1 MNSTFGA
8 KGTARRLAFLAAML
22 GLLSTGMSANAAP
35 PQDPPRARAA
45 GSRLGTHGLDLTD
58 DRPKPTETSSAADL
72 VDEPIADV
80 LVEGNK
86 TIPTLAITHYIRS
99 QRGRRVSP
107 QQIKEDTAA
116 LLNTNW
122 FFRVSTTFRATE
134 EGPVLVFQ
142 VVEKPILRSV
152 EFIGNKKIKSD
163 VLTGI
168 TGLRPNHGYDVAAN
182 KEAAVRIRQ
191 HYREKGYYF
200 AEVKLA
206 KGDHPDDRDVVFE
219 IDEGKKV
226 RVQRIRFDGN
236 DFVSGP
242 VLKTKLATKTAML
255 WILGGSYD
263 PETIHNDADAL
274 TRYYHA
280 LGFFDAHVEP
290 IEEFSPDKSDVFVTF
305 RVNEG
310 QRFKVRSINVVGNEV
325 IKTEDLLKEPEL
337 GEGEYFNERFLRKDV
352 EAMREQYDNLGRL
365 FAEVEPVPRFL
376 EEPGWVDLEY
386 HINEDR
392 PYRIGAINVH
402 IQGDHPHSKEEVV
415 RNQVN
420 PFLKPGDLAQMENI
434 QKAKVRV
441 SGSVYWDRAV
451 PPQFDVRP
459 VDGRDYL
466 PPTLVARGQN
476 NIDAVFGTQTQVSP
490 RFGRSAP
497 PGSGATRGPAAPG
510 RVRIDE
516 LEPGPDPF
524 SGASNYNIDPDTVFR
539 GQEPDEFV
547 LRGQSID
554 RNGLPA
560 PYDPLQTAPND
571 GDPFGNAL
579 RNPATPGF
587 VDVNIDVTEARTG
600 RLMFGVGVNSNA
612 GLVGSIVLQED
623 NFNILRPPMSWSD
636 IMNGHAFR
644 GAGQSFRLE
653 LVPGTQVSRYMVSW
667 QDPYFMNTDF
677 SLGLSGFYYNRYYD
691 DWTETREGGR
701 ISIGRLL
708 SRYWSAGVAVR
719 LESVDMGSFPAAAP
733 QILKS
738 AAGRSFLSTV
748 QGTLTYDTRDSAFLP
763 TQGHFLEA
771 AYEQGFGEYTYP
783 RVELTGSQ
791 FFTVWQRPDGFGKH
805 ILQFRGQA
813 GWSGDETPIFERFFA
828 GGYSSF
834 RGFAFRGVS
843 PRENGIGI
851 GGQFMLLGTA
861 EYMIPITA
869 DDNIRAVVFSDFGS
883 VEEDVTL
890 DDFRVTAG
898 FGFRLAIPAMG
909 PAPIALDFGFPILSE
924 AFDDERIF
932 SFYVGFTR

>member
-1 MNSTFGA
+1 VLRAS
-8 KGTARRLAFLAAML
+8 RLRGGRWLLVFAVGIVL
-22 GLLSTGMSANAAP
+22 GDGGRDHRAHAAP
-35 PQDPPRARAA
+35 PLEPPRASAA
-45 GSRLGTHGLDLTD
+45 GSRAGTQGLDLTN
-58 DRPKPTETSSAADL
+58 DRPTPGETSNAADL

-80 LVEGNK
+80 IVEGNK

-107 QQIKEDTAA
+107 QQIREDTAA
-116 LLNTNW
+116 LLGTNW
-122 FFRVSTTFRATE
+122 FFRVSTMFRATD

-142 VVEKPILRSV
+142 VAEKPILRSV
-152 EFIGNKKIKSD
+152 EFLGNKKIKSD

-182 KEAAVRIRQ
+182 KEAAVRIREY
-191 HYREKGYYF
+191 YREKGYYF
-200 AEVKLA
+200 AEVTLA

-219 IDEGKKV
+219 ISEGKKV

-242 VLKTKLATKTAML
+242 VLKTKLATKTAIL
-255 WILGGSYD
+255 WLLGGSYD

-280 LGFFDAHVEP
+280 LGFFDAQVDAV
-290 IEEFSPDKSDVFVTF
+290 EEFSRDRSDVHVTF

-310 QRFKVRSINVVGNEV
+310 QRFKVRSINVVGND
-325 IKTEDLLKEPEL
+325 IIRTEDLLKEPEL

-402 IQGDHPHSKEEVV
+402 IQGDHPHSKEELV

-420 PFLKPGDLAQMENI
+420 PFLKPGSLAKMSDI
-434 QKAKVRV
+434 QAARVRV
-441 SGSVYWDRAV
+441 AGSVYWDRAV
-451 PPQFDVRP
+451 PPQFDVKP
-459 VDGRDYL
+459 VEGRNYL
-466 PPTLVARGQN
+466 PPVLVSRGQDN
-476 NIDAVFGTQTQVSP
+476 SAIGFQPYG
-490 RFGRSAP
+490 AP
-497 PGSGATRGPAAPG
+497 PVGSGRLPRSRAVRAQEQPG
-510 RVRIDE
+510 RARIE
-516 LEPGPDPF
+516 SLEPWLESEAEGTT
-524 SGASNYNIDPDTVFR
+524 YNIDPDAVFR
-539 GQEPDEFV
+539 GQEPDEFEF
-547 LRGQSID
+547 RGQSID
-554 RNGLPA
+554 RGGLAA

-579 RNPATPGF
+579 RNPSTPGF

-636 IMNGHAFR
+636 IVNGHAFR

-667 QDPYFMNTDF
+667 QNPYFLNTDF
-677 SLGLSGFYYNRYYD
+677 NLGLSGFYYNRYYD

-708 SRYWSAGVAVR
+708 NRYWSAGVAVR
-719 LESVDMGSFPAAAP
+719 LESVDMGSFPAGSP
-733 QILKS
+733 PILTS
-738 AAGRSFLSTV
+738 TAGRSFLSTV

-763 TQGHFLEA
+763 TQGHFLEV

-791 FFTVWQRPDGFGKH
+791 FFTVWERPDGFGKH

-813 GWSGDETPIFERFFA
+813 GWTGDETPIFERFFA

-834 RGFAFRGVS
+834 RGFAFRGVT
-843 PRENGIGI
+843 PRQNGIGI
-851 GGQFMLLGTA
+851 GGQFMFLGTA

-869 DDNIRAVVFSDFGS
+869 DDNIRAVLFSDFGS
-883 VEEDVTL
+883 IEEDVTL

-924 AFDDERIF
+924 SFDDERIF

>member
-1 MNSTFGA
+1 MNSACGVRGA
-8 KGTARRLAFLAAML
+8 ALCLAFLGGIL
-22 GLLSTGMSANAAP
+22 GIMALENLANAAP
-35 PQDPPRARAA
+35 PLDPPRASAA
-45 GSRLGTHGLDLTD
+45 GSRVGAQGLDLTN
-58 DRPKPTETSSAADL
+58 DRPKPSETSNAAEL

-80 LVEGNK
+80 IVEGNK

-107 QQIKEDTAA
+107 QQIKDDTAA

-134 EGPVLVFQ
+134 NGPVLVFQ

-152 EFIGNKKIKSD
+152 EFLGNKKIKSD
-163 VLTGI
+163 ALTGI

-182 KEAAVRIRQ
+182 KEAAVRIKQ
-191 HYREKGYYF
+191 YYREKGYYF

-242 VLKTKLATKTAML
+242 VLKTKLATKTAIL
-255 WILGGSYD
+255 WLLGGSYD

-280 LGFFDAHVEP
+280 LGFFDANVEP
-290 IEEFSPDKSDVFVTF
+290 VEEFSQDKSDVYVTF
-305 RVNEG
+305 RVDEG
-310 QRFKVRSINVVGNEV
+310 QRFKVRSINVVGNNI
-325 IKTEDLLKEPEL
+325 IKTDDLLKDPEL
-337 GEGEYFNERFLRKDV
+337 SEGEYFNERFLREDV
-352 EAMREQYDNLGRL
+352 ESMRSQYDELGRL
-365 FAEVEPVPRFL
+365 FAQVEPVPRFL

-392 PYRIGAINVH
+392 PYRIGAVNVH
-402 IQGDHPHSKEEVV
+402 IEGDHPHSKELLVL
-415 RNQVN
+415 NQVN
-420 PFLKPGDLAQMENI
+420 PFLKPGNLAKMSDI
-434 QKAKVRV
+434 QAARTRV
-441 SGSVYWDRAV
+441 SGSVYWDRAS
-451 PPQFDVRP
+451 PPQFDVKP
-459 VDGRDYL
+459 VEGSDYL
-466 PPTLVARGQN
+466 PPVLVSRGQDN
-476 NIDAVFGTQTQVSP
+476 AG
-490 RFGRSAP
+490 SALQPYGVP
-497 PGSGATRGPAAPG
+497 PVGSGRLRRSRAVRAVEEPG
-510 RVRIDE
+510 RARIDN
-516 LEPGPDPF
+516 LEPWPDTQD
-524 SGASNYNIDPDTVFR
+524 GTYNIDPDAVFR

-579 RNPATPGF
+579 RNPSTPGF

-636 IMNGHAFR
+636 IVNGHAFR

-677 SLGLSGFYYNRYYD
+677 NLGLSGFYYNRYYD

-708 SRYWSAGVAVR
+708 NRYWSAGVAVR
-719 LESVDMGSFPAAAP
+719 LESVDMGNFPAAAP

-738 AAGRSFLSTV
+738 TAGRSFLSTV

-763 TQGHFLEA
+763 TEGHFLEL
-771 AYEQGFGEYTYP
+771 AYEQAFGEYTYP

-813 GWSGDETPIFERFFA
+813 GWTGDETPIFERFFA

-834 RGFAFRGVS
+834 RGFAFRGVT

-883 VEEDVTL
+883 IEEDVTL

-924 AFDDERIF
+924 SFDDERIF